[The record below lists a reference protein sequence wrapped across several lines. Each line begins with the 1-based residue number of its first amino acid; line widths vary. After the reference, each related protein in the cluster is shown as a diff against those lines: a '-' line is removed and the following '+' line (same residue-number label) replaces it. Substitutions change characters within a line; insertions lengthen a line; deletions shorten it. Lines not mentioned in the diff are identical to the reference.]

1 MKNII
6 HLSKFLSLVLRHQ
19 PEELGISLDEQGWTD
34 VDTLLEAMQ
43 TKGFKIDLDLLK
55 QVVAENNKKRFAFN
69 EDCTKIRANQGHSVE
84 VELGYTP
91 TTPPEMLY
99 HGTAEQ
105 HVEGIKKEGIQKRS
119 RHHVHLSVD
128 SETATKVG
136 QRHGKL
142 VLLSIKAGEM
152 NRAGHLF
159 YISDNG
165 VWLTDEVPSNFIVWE
180 TK

>member
-1 MKNII
+1 MKNITQ
-6 HLSKFLSLVLRHQ
+6 LSKFLSLVLRHQ
-19 PEELGISLDEQGWTD
+19 PEELGILLNEQGWTN
-34 VDTLLEAMQ
+34 VDTLLKAMQ
-43 TKGFKIDLDLLK
+43 AKGFAIDLELLK
-55 QVVAENNKKRFAFN
+55 QVVAENNKKRFALN

-84 VELGYTP
+84 IDLGYSHTP
-91 TTPPEMLY
+91 PPEMLY

-105 HVEGIKKEGIQKRS
+105 HIASIKKDGIQKRS

-128 SETATKVG
+128 TETATKVG

-152 NRAGHLF
+152 QRAGHFF